1 MIDQSTNDEH
11 TKWKKF
17 WDKQAEEEKD
27 IHKAVRG
34 ERVFSDRVQAFHDR
48 RLLELLAPKPT
59 DHILDAG
66 CGLGD
71 HILLLTDKVARIT
84 AIDYSASMVER
95 CKARIDNAEARNAD
109 VKEADVTNLP
119 FPDDYFD
126 GVISIAVLPWLSD
139 EEVMKSFSEI
149 KRVVKKGSPI
159 VYHFKNTFSPCGI
172 MVTTGRT
179 LRALLRGRPPLESH
193 YRPYWW
199 YTKRLRN
206 FGRLVGRYSYGTW
219 TPLMP
224 RGLMGFIAALE
235 TRMTRITPILRP
247 FGKEYFLAIRVNK

>member
-1 MIDQSTNDEH
+1 MGEPATDEH
-11 TKWKKF
+11 ERWKKF
-17 WDKQAEEEKD
+17 WDRQAEEEED

-34 ERVFSDRVQAFHDR
+34 ERVFSDQVQAFHDG
-48 RLLELLAPKPT
+48 RLLELLSPKST

-71 HILLLTDKVARIT
+71 HILLLADKVARIT

-95 CKARIDNAEARNAD
+95 CKARIDNAEVRNAD

-126 GVISIAVLPWLSD
+126 GVISIAVLPWLPD
-139 EEVMKSFSEI
+139 EEVMKAFSEI
-149 KRVVKKGSPI
+149 KRVAKNGSPVI
-159 VYHFKNTFSPCGI
+159 FHFKNTFSPCGLV
-172 MVTTGRT
+172 VTSGRT
-179 LRALLRGRPPLESH
+179 LRALVKGRPLLQSH

-199 YTKRLRN
+199 YTKRSRK

-235 TRMTRITPILRP
+235 TRMARITPILRP